1 MSEVLFQFLRIE
13 AHGASAAEDLLA
25 EANRVPSHCT
35 HIEHPIPAR
44 WLMGSPKE
52 VTHEVASF
60 MLQPQPFRSK
70 SGEVLYR
77 RTRCDQRCFVD
88 CVASYPVETER
99 VKRASDIEKQT
110 LKDWLHKTHHFIQS
124 QFGAH
129 HIASCLHFDESHPHL
144 HFYIVGNASRLH
156 PGLRAEFCG
165 RQRIKDGK
173 ERARR
178 HRAGLK
184 AFLDLYYSEVSST
197 FDHSRGDHRRS
208 ARRIPKRK
216 DYKKWKELFEWSKEP
231 IETEL
236 PSDSVVLHRPT

>member
-1 MSEVLFQFLRIE
+1 
-13 AHGASAAEDLLA
+13 
-25 EANRVPSHCT
+25 
-35 HIEHPIPAR
+35 
-44 WLMGSPKE
+44 
-52 VTHEVASF
+52 

-99 VKRASDIEKQT
+99 VKRASNIEKQT
-110 LKDWLHKTHHFIQS
+110 LNTWLHKTHHFIQS

-129 HIASCLHFDESHPHL
+129 HIASCLHLDESHPHL

-156 PGLRAEFCG
+156 PGLRAEFYG
-165 RQRIKDGK
+165 RQRIKDDK

-184 AFLDLYYSEVSST
+184 AFLDLYYSESV
-197 FDHSRGDHRRS
+197 RRLTTP
-208 ARRIPKRK
+208 AGTTATVRVEFPNERI
-216 DYKKWKELFEWSKEP
+216 SKNGNSC
-231 IETEL
+231 L
-236 PSDSVVLHRPT
+236 SGVRSQSKPSCGVIRWYGTGPNEVVL